1 MAARLAW
8 VATEGLRNGVAPRVL
23 ALVGAAHVKG
33 IKSVLRNPAH
43 IKENL
48 SLFGLPFTLPE
59 LIRRVAV
66 EEAG

>member
-8 VATEGLRNGVAPRVL
+8 ITTETLKTVKEPNVL

-33 IKSVLRNPAH
+33 IHNLLENPQE

-48 SLFGLPFTLPE
+48 NQLNLEFTPPKLVKR
-59 LIRRVAV
+59 IQIN
-66 EEAG
+66 GD

>member
-8 VATEGLRNGVAPRVL
+8 ITTENLKAEREPNVL

-33 IKSVLRNPAH
+33 IRNLLKNPLE

-48 SLFGLPFTLPE
+48 NQLNLEFTPPKLVKR
-59 LIRRVAV
+59 IQITDD
-66 EEAG
+66 